1 MTDAKQDAPKS
12 EDEAH
17 KDEAEK
23 SVSLAPEPEGFAEDP
38 LAFEGEEDGF
48 FNDLD
53 EELVAVRAERD
64 DMRDRMLR
72 ALADAENSR
81 KRADKDRRDAELYG
95 GTRLARDLLS
105 VYDNMNRALDTIDDS
120 FREQASALIEGLELT
135 KRELL
140 AAFAKHKIEKQEPE
154 FGEKFDPQLHQAMF
168 EAPVPNAPA
177 GTIIQ
182 VMNPGFTIAERL
194 LRPAQV
200 GVSSTPASEV
210 TSAPAPEAGPKE
222 E

>member
-1 MTDAKQDAPKS
+1 MTDANKEAPKS
-12 EDEAH
+12 DENEF
-17 KDEAEK
+17 DEEEK
-23 SVSLAPEPEGFAEDP
+23 KVSFSPAPEGFSEDP
-38 LAFEGEEDGF
+38 LIFDEDEGGNFLDGMESELTALREEK
-48 FNDLD
+48 
-53 EELVAVRAERD
+53 EE
-64 DMRDRMLR
+64 MRDRMMR
-72 ALADAENSR
+72 ALAEAENAR
-81 KRADKDRRDAELYG
+81 KRADRDRRDAELYG

-140 AAFAKHKIEKQEPE
+140 SAFTKHKIEKQEPE

-182 VMNPGFTIAERL
+182 VMNPGFTIGERL

-200 GVSSTPASEV
+200 GVSSTPASQA
-210 TSAPAPEAGPKE
+210 APAADPEPEAD
-222 E
+222 

>member
-1 MTDAKQDAPKS
+1 M
-12 EDEAH
+12 
-17 KDEAEK
+17 
-23 SVSLAPEPEGFAEDP
+23 
-38 LAFEGEEDGF
+38 FEGEDDGGNF
-48 FNDLD
+48 LD
-53 EELVAVRAERD
+53 DMEGELTAVRAERD

-72 ALADAENSR
+72 ALAEAENAR
-81 KRADKDRRDAELYG
+81 KRSDRDRRDAELYG

-140 AAFAKHKIEKQEPE
+140 SAFTKHKIEKQEPE

-182 VMNPGFTIAERL
+182 VMNPGFTIGGCPQHPRAKLLQPSKKRL
-194 LRPAQV
+194 TQRPDNLRGEGRKYCDPRQHL
-200 GVSSTPASEV
+200 
-210 TSAPAPEAGPKE
+210 
-222 E
+222 

>member
-1 MTDAKQDAPKS
+1 MTDAKAAPNS
-12 EDEAH
+12 EEEHND
-17 KDEAEK
+17 DVEK
-23 SVSLAPEPEGFAEDP
+23 KVSLSPEPEGFSEDP
-38 LAFEGEEDGF
+38 LMFEGEEGNF
-48 FNDLD
+48 LD
-53 EELVAVRAERD
+53 DIEGELTATRAERD
-64 DMRDRMLR
+64 EMRDRMMR
-72 ALADAENSR
+72 ALAEAENAR
-81 KRADKDRRDAELYG
+81 KRADRDRRDAELYG

-140 AAFAKHKIEKQEPE
+140 SAFTKHKIEKQEPE
-154 FGEKFDPQLHQAMF
+154 FGERFDPQLHQAMF

-182 VMNPGFTIAERL
+182 VMNPGFTIGERL

-200 GVSSTPASEV
+200 GVSSTPASQTKPE
-210 TSAPAPEAGPKE
+210 TEAPESEPNE
-222 E
+222 P

>member
-1 MTDAKQDAPKS
+1 MTDAKDDAPKS
-12 EDEAH
+12 EENGF
-17 KDEAEK
+17 DEAEK
-23 SVSLAPEPEGFAEDP
+23 KVSLSPEPDGFSEDP
-38 LAFEGEEDGF
+38 LMFDEEGEGNF
-48 FNDLD
+48 LD
-53 EELVAVRAERD
+53 DMEGELTAVRAERD
-64 DMRDRMLR
+64 DMRDRMMR
-72 ALADAENSR
+72 ALAEAENAR
-81 KRADKDRRDAELYG
+81 KRADRDRRDAELYG

-140 AAFAKHKIEKQEPE
+140 AAFTKHKVEKQEPE

-182 VMNPGFTIAERL
+182 VMNPGFTIGERL

-200 GVSSTPASEV
+200 GVSSTPASKATPKADEE
-210 TSAPAPEAGPKE
+210 PEA
-222 E
+222 

>member
-12 EDEAH
+12 EDVNQ
-17 KDEAEK
+17 DDVEK
-23 SVSLAPEPEGFAEDP
+23 KVSLSPEPEGFSEDP
-38 LAFEGEEDGF
+38 LAFEDDSGNF
-48 FNDLD
+48 LD
-53 EELVAVRAERD
+53 DMEAELTAIRNERD
-64 DMRDRMLR
+64 DMRDRMMR
-72 ALADAENSR
+72 ALAEAENSR
-81 KRADKDRRDAELYG
+81 KRADRDRRDAELYG

-140 AAFAKHKIEKQEPE
+140 AAFAKHKIEKQDPE

-182 VMNPGFTIAERL
+182 VMNPGFTIGERL

-200 GVSSTPASEV
+200 GVSSTPAGQAKPV
-210 TSAPAPEAGPKE
+210 EAEAETDE

>member
-1 MTDAKQDAPKS
+1 MTDAKQDAPNS
-12 EDEAH
+12 ENKTQD
-17 KDEAEK
+17 DVEK
-23 SVSLAPEPEGFAEDP
+23 QVSLAPEPEGFAEDP
-38 LAFEGEEDGF
+38 LAFEDNEDGVF
-48 FNDLD
+48 GDLD
-53 EELVAVRAERD
+53 AELAAVRAERD

-72 ALADAENSR
+72 ALAEAENSR

-140 AAFAKHKIEKQEPE
+140 AAFTKHKIEKQEPE

-182 VMNPGFTIAERL
+182 VMNPGFTIGERL

-200 GVSSTPASEV
+200 GVSSTPAGDVAPSEN
-210 TSAPAPEAGPKE
+210 TENDNAE
-222 E
+222 